1 MVIGIAS
8 MLLVRVVCAYFLS
21 VNFGMGM
28 LGTWVAMFLD
38 WIVKGII
45 YEIRYRKGTW
55 KNYKLV

>member
-1 MVIGIAS
+1 MR
-8 MLLVRVVCAYFLS
+8 LLLS

-55 KNYKLV
+55 KKLQISMIN